1 MTESIKQAL
10 AESPVVLLIGARQ
23 SGKSTLVRN
32 LGPEDH
38 QPLYLTFDDLTL
50 LSSASANPQA
60 FLDSV
65 QKPVIFDEIQRIPD
79 LLIHIK
85 KSVDEDR
92 KPGSYLLTGSAN
104 VLALPMAADSL
115 VGRMDVI
122 KLFPLSQ
129 GEING
134 QKESFIDMVCSD
146 NFALPGKTDKE
157 DREHFFDRIFTGGFP
172 EAVQR
177 TSKAGRDRWFR
188 AYTTTLLQRDMRD
201 LANIEGAADLP
212 RLLSVLAARSGGLV
226 NFADISRSTA
236 ITQTTLK
243 RYIALLEQLFLID
256 FLPAYSANLTKR
268 LTKAPKLYFS
278 DTGILSYL
286 IGANWQKMLVENTM
300 AGTLVENFVVN
311 ELKKQAGWNETNV
324 TMYHFRTT
332 NNEEVD
338 IILEM
343 PGGDVVGIEVKS
355 GASIGKDAFKGLKVL
370 KENLGKKFKR
380 GIVLYTG
387 EISTAFDN
395 DMFALPIQTMWAEQ
409 N

>member
-1 MTESIKQAL
+1 M
-10 AESPVVLLIGARQ
+10 
-23 SGKSTLVRN
+23 
-32 LGPEDH
+32 
-38 QPLYLTFDDLTL
+38 
-50 LSSASANPQA
+50 
-60 FLDSV
+60 
-65 QKPVIFDEIQRIPD
+65 
-79 LLIHIK
+79 
-85 KSVDEDR
+85 
-92 KPGSYLLTGSAN
+92 
-104 VLALPMAADSL
+104 
-115 VGRMDVI
+115 
-122 KLFPLSQ
+122 
-129 GEING
+129 
-134 QKESFIDMVCSD
+134 
-146 NFALPGKTDKE
+146 
-157 DREHFFDRIFTGGFP
+157 
-172 EAVQR
+172 
-177 TSKAGRDRWFR
+177 
-188 AYTTTLLQRDMRD
+188 
-201 LANIEGAADLP
+201 P

-355 GASIGKDAFKGLKVL
+355 GASIGKDAFKGSK
-370 KENLGKKFKR
+370 
-380 GIVLYTG
+380 Y
-387 EISTAFDN
+387 
-395 DMFALPIQTMWAEQ
+395 
-409 N
+409 